1 MRFIF
6 TSPTFIEDK
15 IEKEKREFYIPKLN
29 RERSL
34 YGTEFEVKL
43 KNGLTQKAIAKEC
56 SNWINEKVTFK
67 SNRTNAYL
75 QGFINIANGDE
86 KNTYTQTVGFTTVD
100 LGYERG
106 DNISNIVLKT
116 DEYSITKTYFQLFE
130 QVWNDHEKM
139 EDITSEVVEYI
150 STVYKE
156 NSPEFIYF
164 VILYNIFNEL
174 LEDIKDTYYPMK
186 ILVLKRLK
194 YGIYYMTS
202 KRLL

>member
-1 MRFIF
+1 
-6 TSPTFIEDK
+6 
-15 IEKEKREFYIPKLN
+15 
-29 RERSL
+29 
-34 YGTEFEVKL
+34 
-43 KNGLTQKAIAKEC
+43 
-56 SNWINEKVTFK
+56 
-67 SNRTNAYL
+67 
-75 QGFINIANGDE
+75 
-86 KNTYTQTVGFTTVD
+86 
-100 LGYERG
+100 
-106 DNISNIVLKT
+106 
-116 DEYSITKTYFQLFE
+116 
-130 QVWNDHEKM
+130 M